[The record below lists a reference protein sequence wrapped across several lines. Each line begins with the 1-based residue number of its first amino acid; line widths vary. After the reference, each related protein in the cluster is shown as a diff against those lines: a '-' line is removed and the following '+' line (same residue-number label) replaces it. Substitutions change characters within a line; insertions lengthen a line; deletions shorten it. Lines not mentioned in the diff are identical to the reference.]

1 MRHYLPG
8 RTEILVFAV
17 LALVCAAVVATGG
30 AHDAGLSIAAFPI
43 FVFSAILGLWKHGRL
58 RSVDEEV

>member
-8 RTEILVFAV
+8 RTEVIVFAV
-17 LALVCAAVVATGG
+17 LALICGAIVANVG

-58 RSVDEEV
+58 RSYDEEA